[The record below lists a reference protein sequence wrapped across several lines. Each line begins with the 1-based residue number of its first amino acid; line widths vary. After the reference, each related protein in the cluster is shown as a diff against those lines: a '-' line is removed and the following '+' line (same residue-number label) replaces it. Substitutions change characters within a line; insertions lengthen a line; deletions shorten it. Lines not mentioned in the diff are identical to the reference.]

1 MFILSSKNYMRKGNK
16 NQRDIKYLCYFLYSI
31 FVDKLKKISNYKV
44 LYQPE
49 NTISNITFFFSVPT
63 YQ

>member
-1 MFILSSKNYMRKGNK
+1 MRKGNK

>member
-1 MFILSSKNYMRKGNK
+1 MRKGNK
-16 NQRDIKYLCYFLYSI
+16 NQRDIKYLFYFLYSI